1 MRKLT
6 VALIAALVAAGC
18 TLEPKYERPA
28 APVPQSFPEDEA
40 NGAGAVAPMTGTTTA
55 DIGWREFFIDV
66 RLQQLIELSLANNR
80 DLRVAVLNVEAAR
93 AQYRIQRAEML
104 PTISATAN
112 ETLQSV
118 PPYLKNPKLPIPS
131 VIRQYTV
138 GVGFTSYE
146 LDLFG
151 RIRSLTH
158 QRLEQYFGYEETRR
172 SAQISLVAE
181 VADGYLTLLAD
192 QELVRITEETLKS
205 DTASYTLTQR
215 MTEAG
220 EATDLDLRQAESAV
234 DTARASLAQY
244 TRQVAQD
251 RNALQL
257 LVGSPLTEALGNSLP
272 LEQQTFLEELPAG
285 LPSDLL
291 ERRPDILSA
300 EHDLRAANANIGA
313 ARAAFFPSMSLTGLY
328 GTSGAQLSGL
338 FGNGSKYWSFNP
350 QLSLPIFAGGANVA
364 NLDLAKVQKNVQ
376 VAQYEKT
383 IQTAF
388 REVADALAARGTL
401 QQQLEAQ
408 RALVDS
414 AGASYRLSEMRFH
427 SGVDAYLTV
436 LDSQRTL
443 YSAQQ
448 GLVGVELARL
458 QNLVGLYKAL
468 GGGWQETDSRVARA
482 AVSRIPNAATRRA
495 ASSSASAIPSSLRK
509 RWATIGPS
517 LSLNTIGLPPR

>member
-6 VALIAALVAAGC
+6 VALITALLAAGC

-28 APVPQSFPEDEA
+28 APVPQSFPEGKAYHEGDA
-40 NGAGAVAPMTGTTTA
+40 APTTGKAAA
-55 DIGWREFFIDV
+55 DIGWREFFTDA
-66 RLQQLIELSLANNR
+66 RLQQLIELTLANNR
-80 DLRVAVLNVEAAR
+80 DLRVAALNVEAQR
-93 AQYRIQRAEML
+93 AQYRIQRADLL

-112 ETLQSV
+112 ESVQSV
-118 PPYLKNPKLPIPS
+118 PPYLNKPGLPIPS
-131 VIRQYTV
+131 TIRQYTV

-158 QRLEQYFGYEETRR
+158 QQLETYFGYQETRR
-172 SAQISLVAE
+172 STQISLVAE

-192 QELVRITEETLKS
+192 QELLRITEETLRS
-205 DTASYTLTQR
+205 DTDSYTLTQR
-215 MTEAG
+215 MLESGQATE
-220 EATDLDLRQAESAV
+220 LDLRQAESAV
-234 DTARASLAQY
+234 DAARASLAQY

-251 RNALQL
+251 LNALQL
-257 LVGSPLTEALGNSLP
+257 LVGAPLPEELRRGPP
-272 LEQQTFLEELPAG
+272 LETQSFLEELPAG

-291 ERRPDILSA
+291 ARRPDILSA
-300 EHDLRAANANIGA
+300 EHSLRAANANIGA
-313 ARAAFFPSMSLTGLY
+313 ARAAFFPSVSLTGLF
-328 GTSGAQLSGL
+328 GTSSAQLSGL

-350 QLSLPIFAGGANVA
+350 QLSVPIFAGGANVA
-364 NLDLAKVQKNVQ
+364 NLDLAKVQKNLQ
-376 VAQYEKT
+376 VAQYEKA

-408 RALVDS
+408 RALVDA
-414 AGASYRLSEMRFH
+414 AGASYTLSEMRFH

-448 GLVGVELARL
+448 GLVSVELTRL
-458 QNLVGLYKAL
+458 ENLVGLYKAL
-468 GGGWQETDSRVARA
+468 GGGWEETDPRVAPVA
-482 AVSRIPNAATRRA
+482 ANRD
-495 ASSSASAIPSSLRK
+495 
-509 RWATIGPS
+509 
-517 LSLNTIGLPPR
+517 

>member
-6 VALIAALVAAGC
+6 AALIAALLAAGC

-28 APVPQSFPEDEA
+28 APVPQSFPDGA
-40 NGAGAVAPMTGTTTA
+40 AYRAGAVAPTTGKATA
-55 DIGWREFFIDV
+55 DIGWREFFTDA
-66 RLQQLIELSLANNR
+66 RLRQLIQLTLANNR
-80 DLRVAVLNVEAAR
+80 DLRVAALNVQAAR
-93 AQYRIQRAEML
+93 AQYRIQRADLL
-104 PTISATAN
+104 PTISATAS
-112 ETLQSV
+112 ETAQSV
-118 PPYLKNPKLPIPS
+118 PPYLHNPRLPIPS

-138 GVGFTSYE
+138 GIGFTSYE

-158 QRLEQYFGYEETRR
+158 QQLEQYFGFEETRR
-172 SAQISLVAE
+172 SSQISLVAE

-205 DTASYTLTQR
+205 DTVSYTLTQR
-215 MTEAG
+215 LSESGQATE
-220 EATDLDLRQAESAV
+220 LDLRQAESAV
-234 DTARASLAQY
+234 DTARAGLAQY

-251 RNALQL
+251 LNALQL
-257 LVGSPLTEALGNSLP
+257 LVGASLPEELSHGPP
-272 LEQQTFLEELPAG
+272 LEQQSFLEELPAG

-291 ERRPDILSA
+291 QRRPDVLSA
-300 EHDLRAANANIGA
+300 EHSLRAANANIGA
-313 ARAAFFPSMSLTGLY
+313 ARAAFFPSVSLTGLL
-328 GTSGAQLSGL
+328 GTSSAQLSGL
-338 FGNGSKYWSFNP
+338 FGNGSKFWSFNP

-364 NLDLAKVQKNVQ
+364 NLDLAKVERNVQ
-376 VAQYEKT
+376 VAQYEKA

-401 QQQLEAQ
+401 QQQIKAQ

-448 GLVGVELARL
+448 GLVSVELARL

-468 GGGWQETDSRVARA
+468 GGGWEETDSRVAED
-482 AVSRIPNAATRRA
+482 RIRH
-495 ASSSASAIPSSLRK
+495 SF
-509 RWATIGPS
+509 
-517 LSLNTIGLPPR
+517 